1 MYPLPTHTSTQ
12 SLERRKTAGEG
23 SKDSQFPK
31 RGQNVR
37 PSFQIETAIIS
48 FLSSFVLNECKVL

>member
-23 SKDSQFPK
+23 SKDW
-31 RGQNVR
+31 
-37 PSFQIETAIIS
+37 ILS
-48 FLSSFVLNECKVL
+48 FLKEVKMSGQVFKLRLPL